1 MNPSAARAFTLQVK
15 AWWQELSLRER
26 WGVIAAL
33 SALCLGLCWSVL
45 IAPAWRTLQ
54 ATTTQ
59 APAIQAQWQHMQSLQ
74 AQALA
79 LKNQPSLGVE
89 ESSRLLRNLVVTL
102 GPQSSISVQ
111 GDMATIQLK
120 GVNPNALTQ
129 WLVQTREQAH
139 ALPVQAKLSRKSD
152 APNAAW
158 DGQIVLQLP
167 QKP

>member
-1 MNPSAARAFTLQVK
+1 MRPSAARAFTLQVK
-15 AWWQELSLRER
+15 AWWHELSLREQ
-26 WGVIAAL
+26 WGVIAAFM
-33 SALCLGLCWSVL
+33 ALCLGLCWSVL

-54 ATTTQ
+54 ATNTQ

-74 AQALA
+74 AQTQV
-79 LKNQPSLGVE
+79 LKNRPSLGVE
-89 ESSRLLRNLVVTL
+89 ESYRLLRNLVVSL

-111 GDMATIQLK
+111 GDMATIQIK

-129 WLVQTREQAH
+129 WLVQAHEQAH
-139 ALPVQAKLSRKSD
+139 ALPVQAKLSRKAD
-152 APNAAW
+152 TPNAAW